1 MIRAPQAYL
10 ICSTAILLAA
20 MAAPGKAQQAELVA
34 QPPEYV
40 LSPTAGSQKLM
51 AAPAGDAGGV
61 ANETDI
67 RVDMDIEMLARYIFN
82 PDTGKPDRVLL
93 RGYSDPRARA
103 KPGPD
108 APIAGPTLVAAPG
121 QTIRVSLNN
130 KLEPDPSCDMG
141 GGGSTNIPHCF
152 NATNLHSHGLW
163 INPAGNGDNVLL
175 SIRPGVSFE
184 YEYNIP
190 PEHPAGTFWYHP
202 HLHGST
208 ALQVSSG
215 MGGALIL
222 RGDREPR
229 LDDQGKIIRP
239 GDLDRL
245 IRGADGTPAAEK
257 LFLLQQIQY
266 ACRDKDG
273 NIQTRPDGA
282 YYCDEGQVGG
292 IDGYDQFGPG
302 SWPKSHRHT
311 SINGAVLGRL
321 ANVTTGSV
329 ERWRFIH
336 AGVRD
341 SIDIE
346 IRHKSGDAP
355 IAEAAADSEN
365 WIDQNCGAPIPF
377 HVVAQDGLTMAA
389 AQPRAQAVL
398 QPGYRVDMLVAF
410 PEPGD
415 YCIIDAEMPADG
427 SVNQLAPDRRML
439 GIVTATGGAVP
450 AAGSDDFL
458 RDWLLAGAAR
468 NLSGAA
474 RQRVEDDLRNGLK
487 LSAFVPHPDI
497 GADEVTGT
505 QTLTFNI
512 YTKEP
517 GATFFQIDGKPYD
530 GNRIDR
536 VLRLGGVDE
545 WTLNSD
551 LASHPFHIHVNP
563 FQVVSILDP
572 DGNEVSTTGARDGN
586 DKKGYDPQYPGLQ
599 GVWKD
604 TLWIKNSGGPYTVT
618 IRTRYQRYVGDF
630 VLHCHILDHEDQGM
644 MQNVRIALPDGMGGT
659 APAHH

>member
-1 MIRAPQAYL
+1 
-10 ICSTAILLAA
+10 
-20 MAAPGKAQQAELVA
+20 MAAPGTAQQAELVA

-40 LSPTAGSQKLM
+40 LSAATWSRSLA

-61 ANETDI
+61 AHETDI
-67 RVDMDIEMLARYIFN
+67 RVEMNIEMLQRDILN
-82 PDTGKPDRVLL
+82 PETGKQDKVLL
-93 RGYSDPRARA
+93 RGYVDPRATT

-108 APIAGPTLVAAPG
+108 APIAGPTLIATPG
-121 QTIRVSLNN
+121 QTIRVTLNN
-130 KLEPDPSCDMG
+130 RLDADPSCDMG
-141 GGGSTNIPHCF
+141 SGGSTNIPHCF
-152 NATNLHSHGLW
+152 YATNLHSHGLW

-190 PEHPAGTFWYHP
+190 PEHAAGTFWYHP

-215 MGGALIL
+215 MGGALIV
-222 RGDREPR
+222 RGDRAPQ
-229 LDDQGKIIRP
+229 LDDQGSIIRP

-245 IRGADGTPAAEK
+245 IRSADGAPAAEK
-257 LFLLQQIQY
+257 ILLLQQIQY

-273 NIQTRPDGA
+273 NIQTSPDGA
-282 YYCDEGQVGG
+282 YYCDDGQVGG
-292 IDGYDQFGPG
+292 INGYDQFGPG
-302 SWPKSHRHT
+302 SWPASRRHT

-321 ANVTTGSV
+321 PGVTTGSV

-341 SIDIE
+341 TINIE

-355 IAEAAADSEN
+355 ITAAAEGEN

-389 AQPRAQAVL
+389 AQPRKQTVL

-415 YCIIDAEMPADG
+415 YCIIDAQMPADG
-427 SVNQLAPDRRML
+427 SVNQQTPGRRML
-439 GIVTATGGAVP
+439 GLVTATGEAVP
-450 AAGSDDFL
+450 GAGSDEFL
-458 RDWLLAGAAR
+458 RDWLLAGAGR
-468 NLSGAA
+468 NLSGTA
-474 RQRVEDDLRNGLK
+474 RQRVEQDLRDGLK
-487 LSAFVPHPDI
+487 LTAFVPHPDI
-497 GADEVTGT
+497 GPDEVTGT

-512 YTKEP
+512 DTSEP
-517 GATFFQIDGKPYD
+517 GAVFFQIDGKPYD
-530 GNRIDR
+530 GSRIDR
-536 VLRLGGVDE
+536 VLQLGAVDE

-563 FQVVSILDP
+563 FQVISIRDP
-572 DGNEVSTTGARDGN
+572 DGNEVSTTGAEDG
-586 DKKGYDPQYPGLQ
+586 GDPQYGGLQ

-604 TLWIKNSGGPYTVT
+604 TLWVKNAGKKPYTIT
-618 IRTRYQRYVGDF
+618 IRTRYQRYIGDF
-630 VLHCHILDHEDQGM
+630 VLHCQILDHEDQGM
-644 MQNVRIALPDGMGGT
+644 MQNIRIALPDGSGGT

>member
-1 MIRAPQAYL
+1 MVKNLQIPL
-10 ICSTAILLAA
+10 ICSASILLTA
-20 MAAPGKAQQAELVA
+20 MAAPGNAQQVELVP

-40 LSPTAGSQKLM
+40 LSPTAGSRTLM
-51 AAPAGDAGGV
+51 AAPAAQAGGV
-61 ANETDI
+61 ANETDV
-67 RVDMDIEMLARYIFN
+67 RVEMDIEMLARDIYN
-82 PDTGKPDRVLL
+82 PETGKQDKVLL
-93 RGYSDPRARA
+93 RGYVDPRAPA

-108 APIAGPTLVAAPG
+108 APIAGPSLIASPG
-121 QTIRVSLNN
+121 QTIRVTLNN
-130 KLEPDPSCDMG
+130 KLDPDPSCDMG

-163 INPAGNGDNVLL
+163 INPSGNGDNVLL

-184 YEYNIP
+184 YEYSIP

-215 MGGALIL
+215 MGGALIV

-229 LDDQGKIIRP
+229 LDDQGSISGP

-245 IRGADGTPAAEK
+245 IRGADGAPAAEK
-257 LFLLQQIQY
+257 LLLLQQIQY
-266 ACRDKDG
+266 ACRDKSG
-273 NIQTRPDGA
+273 KIQTRPDGA
-282 YYCDEGQVGG
+282 YYCDDGQVGG
-292 IDGYDQFGPG
+292 ITGYDQFGPR
-302 SWPKSHRHT
+302 SWPTSRRHT
-311 SINGAVLGRL
+311 SINGAVLGKL
-321 ANVTTGSV
+321 ADVVTGSV

-341 SIDIE
+341 TINIE

-355 IAEAAADSEN
+355 ITAAAGSEN
-365 WIDQNCGAPIPF
+365 WVDQNCGAAIPF

-389 AQPRAQAVL
+389 AQPRMQSVL

-415 YCIIDAEMPADG
+415 YCIIDTQMPADG
-427 SVNQLAPDRRML
+427 TVNQQAPDRRLL
-439 GIVTATGGAVP
+439 GLVTATGEVVA

-468 NLSGAA
+468 NLSGAV
-474 RQRVEDDLRNGLK
+474 RQRVEDDLRDGLK
-487 LSAFVPHPDI
+487 LTAFVPHPDI
-497 GADEVTGT
+497 EDREVTGT

-536 VLRLGGVDE
+536 VLQLGTVDE

-563 FQVVSILDP
+563 FQVISILDP
-572 DGNEVSTTGARDGN
+572 SGKEVSTTGAEDG
-586 DKKGYDPQYPGLQ
+586 GDPQYAGLK

-604 TLWIKNSGGPYTVT
+604 TLWVKNGGGRYTIT

-644 MQNVRIALPDGMGGT
+644 MQNIRIALPDGTGGT